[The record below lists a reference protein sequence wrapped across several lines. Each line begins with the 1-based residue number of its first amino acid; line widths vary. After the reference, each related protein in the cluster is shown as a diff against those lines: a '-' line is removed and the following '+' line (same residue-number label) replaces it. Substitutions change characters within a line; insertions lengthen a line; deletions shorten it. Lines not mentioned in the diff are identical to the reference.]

1 MKIRYGIHPKE
12 FAIGETEK
20 YYSDMAAKGWQL
32 VKRGVTFSKFEKTE
46 PKKMRYRVEVVAPK
60 MLDGNGNLP
69 TEQVAVYED
78 CGWEYVDSKG
88 FLHVFRAPEGSDA
101 PEFYLEPEQQA
112 GTLKSLRGKYIGSLL
127 SPFLYIGVFMILS
140 LMVGN
145 FSGSKW
151 AAELYISWVENSA
164 GLSALGIAFVWL
176 LFSDIWGL
184 FYVSRLYHQMKK
196 GIPLNHEPKSKD
208 WIRITLSAV
217 LLIAAIGCII
227 YDFTGDHTYKM
238 QNNAHGPYIL
248 LSDLGY
254 EGERTTNIF
263 NHEESKVH
271 FNHSIAAQHWS
282 CQEFLKLSESDDI
295 WMYQDVYL
303 MPSEAMIDRMVEAL
317 MITSTFSRSVEHFT
331 EIDVPGLDQAYA
343 NSRLECIAVKGNM
356 IWMITL
362 PSDTQT
368 ELIDVLTV
376 IAEKQN

>member
-1 MKIRYGIHPKE
+1 MKIRYGVHPKE

-60 MLDGNGNLP
+60 MLVNGELP
-69 TEQVAVYED
+69 EEQVAVYED
-78 CGWEYVDSKG
+78 CGWEYVFGNG
-88 FLHVFRAPEGSDA
+88 FLHVFRAPAGSDA
-101 PEFYLEPEQQA
+101 PELYLEPEQQA
-112 GTLKSLRGKYIGSLL
+112 ATLKSLRGKYIGSLL
-127 SPFLYIGVFMILS
+127 SPFLYIGIIMVLS

-164 GLSALGIAFVWL
+164 GLSALGIAFIWFM
-176 LFSDIWGL
+176 FSDIWGL
-184 FYVSRLYHQMKK
+184 FYISRLYHRMKK

-208 WIRITLSAV
+208 WIRITLSTV
-217 LLIAAIGCII
+217 LLITATGCIV
-227 YDFTGDHTYKM
+227 YDITGDHHYRM
-238 QNNAHGPYIL
+238 QDHAHGPYIL

-263 NHEESKVH
+263 NDEESEVH
-271 FNHSIAAQHWS
+271 FNNSIAANHWD
-282 CQEFLKLSESDDI
+282 CQEFMMVGESDDV

-303 MPSEAMIDRMVEAL
+303 MKNGAMIDRMVEAL
-317 MITSTFSRSVEHFT
+317 MITSTFSRSVEHFSEL
-331 EIDVPGLDQAYA
+331 EIPGLDKAYA
-343 NSRLECIAVKGNM
+343 NHRLECIAVKGNM

-362 PSDTQT
+362 PYNTDE
-368 ELIDVLTV
+368 ELADVLTM

>member
-60 MLDGNGNLP
+60 MLVNGELP
-69 TEQVAVYED
+69 EEQVAVYED
-78 CGWEYVDSKG
+78 CSWEYVFSSG

-101 PEFYLEPEQQA
+101 PELYLEPEQQA
-112 GTLKSLRGKYIGSLL
+112 GTLKSLRGKYITSLL
-127 SPFLYIGVFMILS
+127 SPFVYIGFFMALS

-151 AAELYISWVENSA
+151 TADLFVAWIENSA
-164 GLSALGIAFVWL
+164 LVTALGIAFLWF

-184 FYVSRLYHQMKK
+184 FYVSSLYRRMKK
-196 GIPLNHEPKSKD
+196 GIPLNHDPKSKD
-208 WIRITLSAV
+208 WLRISISAV
-217 LLIAAIGCII
+217 LLITAIGCMI
-227 YDFTGDHTYKM
+227 YDYTGDRTYSM
-238 QNNAHGPYIL
+238 PIEENGPYIL

-254 EGERTTNIF
+254 EGERTTNYY
-263 NHEESKVH
+263 NNEESKVH
-271 FNHSIAAQHWS
+271 FNHSITAEHWD
-282 CQEFLKLSESDDI
+282 CQEFLKIGESDDV
-295 WMYQDVYL
+295 WMYQEVYL
-303 MPSEAMIDRMVEAL
+303 MKNGAMVDRMVEAL
-317 MITSTFSRSVEHFT
+317 MITSIFSRSVEHFD
-331 EIDVPGLDQAYA
+331 EIDVPGLDKAYA
-343 NSRLECIAVKGNM
+343 NNKLECIAVKGNM

-362 PSDTQT
+362 PTNTQK

-376 IAEKQN
+376 IGQKQN